1 MRNLRTDKVDAMSER
16 NTRMRRLWQTV
27 SMAVLLLAI
36 WGFRAR
42 PESPATGNGAMFRV
56 QNNAATS
63 GWVDIVMDVPLSQEG
78 GASLQKGGRHDDE
91 GFDLDAIP
99 APLRMRSQPSYAAP
113 APQAPR
119 PRSLPSTKDRARGMF
134 DSASMDPYAKSEEDS
149 DALSWGWL
157 ADDVNS
163 AQSAEDS
170 LRSTRRSSDRGFRFG
185 SEENRKR
192 DKRFGAHQEPAAGGR
207 YFRRED
213 RRF

>member
-1 MRNLRTDKVDAMSER
+1 MRTLRTDEVDAMSEG
-16 NTRMRRLWQTV
+16 NTRMRRIWQTA
-27 SMAVLLLAI
+27 SMAVLLLAV

-42 PESPATGNGAMFRV
+42 PENPATGNGAMFRV
-56 QNNAATS
+56 QNNATPS
-63 GWVDIVMDVPLSQEG
+63 GWVDIVIDVPLSQEG
-78 GASLQKGGRHDDE
+78 SAPLPKAVRYDAGGL
-91 GFDLDAIP
+91 DLDDIT

-113 APQAPR
+113 APPVQM
-119 PRSLPSTKDRARGMF
+119 PRSLPSAKDRPRGIF

-163 AQSAEDS
+163 AQRAEDS
-170 LRSTRRSSDRGFRFG
+170 LLSTRRSSDRSYRFG
-185 SEENRKR
+185 SEENRTR